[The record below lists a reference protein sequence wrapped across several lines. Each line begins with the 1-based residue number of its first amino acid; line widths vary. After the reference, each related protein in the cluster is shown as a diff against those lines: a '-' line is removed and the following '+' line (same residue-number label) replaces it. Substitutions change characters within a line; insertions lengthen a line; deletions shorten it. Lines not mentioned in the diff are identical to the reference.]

1 MGLDQWW
8 KQDGRIY
15 IAVVC
20 CGGLDDGID
29 IMECWGW
36 RGDEL
41 ERVFFGDDCCHF

>member
-1 MGLDQWW
+1 VGLDQWW

-20 CGGLDDGID
+20 SGGLDDGID

-41 ERVFFGDDCCHF
+41 E